1 MSQVGFETPAAVE
14 DRCSLSAVIG
24 KWLEFPG
31 RVSRDAA
38 DHPTG
43 GVIGKETWSQA
54 RTASTELLYS
64 RAGAH
69 RSDLATAEVMPTL
82 LAQFD
87 HSDQRLI
94 RIERCKGTAQ
104 VVERLLLLRR
114 AHRGLHRSGFTS
126 APMEPSLG

>member
-1 MSQVGFETPAAVE
+1 MSGH
-14 DRCSLSAVIG
+14 
-24 KWLEFPG
+24 G
-31 RVSRDAA
+31 RWRPTCHRSRLGRG
-38 DHPTG
+38 P
-43 GVIGKETWSQA
+43 
-54 RTASTELLYS
+54 LLYS

-104 VVERLLLLRR
+104 VVVGLLLLRL